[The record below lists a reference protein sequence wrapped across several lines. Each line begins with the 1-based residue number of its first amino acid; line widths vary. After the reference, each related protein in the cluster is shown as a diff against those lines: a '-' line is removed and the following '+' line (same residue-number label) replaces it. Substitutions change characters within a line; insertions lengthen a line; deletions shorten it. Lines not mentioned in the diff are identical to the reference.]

1 MESKQEKQGV
11 SVPEPAHHNNIVFTH
26 KTLQPQK
33 RATSEQSC
41 PSSSSKVSRN
51 EYLEFSAS
59 ANKDQLKNQEELQ
72 IHEINEQAKFIVSLT
87 NMLPKFIAT
96 IPPCYIGAR
105 DKRKLDTWILKVEH
119 YLDSI
124 QVKTDRLKIGI
135 ATTLLDGF
143 AANWWYNRTKH
154 VEEGRELPVLSWQQ
168 FVDIM
173 EKTFIPVEARFTIQ
187 DKIAVLKQTGSIP
200 SYVANFHSLATQ
212 LENSSESEK
221 ISRFIGGLKPAP
233 SFYLSSKKPASIL
246 EAIKLAEKWAYT
258 CAEEGEILPCKRR
271 KITRQSSP
279 TKADRQPPYDLYAR
293 VDGINHPNRPNGFKR
308 LTDVEMTEYRKRGL
322 CFNCGGHGHTFFQCS
337 QRYPQAY

>member
-1 MESKQEKQGV
+1 MECKEEKISI
-11 SVPEPAHHNNIVFTH
+11 SVPQPEHLNEAPLSH
-26 KTLQPQK
+26 KTIQPNK

-51 EYLEFSAS
+51 EIIEFSALAS
-59 ANKDQLKNQEELQ
+59 NDQFKNHEVELQ
-72 IHEINEQAKFIVSLT
+72 INEVDEQAKFIVSLT

-105 DKRKLDTWILKVEH
+105 DKRNLDTWIVKVEH

-124 QVKTDRLKIGI
+124 QVKTDRLKISI
-135 ATTLLDGF
+135 ATTLFDGF
-143 AANWWYNRTKH
+143 AANWWFNRTKH

-168 FVDIM
+168 FVHIM
-173 EKTFIPVEARFTIQ
+173 EKTFIPAEARFTIQ

-200 SYVANFHSLATQ
+200 NYVANFHSLAMQ

-221 ISRFIGGLKPAP
+221 VTRFIRGLKPAP
-233 SFYLSSKKPASIL
+233 SFYLSSKKPTSIL

-271 KITRQSSP
+271 KIITRQSSP
-279 TKADRQPPYDLYAR
+279 TKADRHTPYVLFAR
-293 VDGINHPNRPNGFKR
+293 VDGVNHPNRPNGFKR
-308 LTDVEMTEYRKRGL
+308 LTSAEMTEYRKRGL

-337 QRYPQAY
+337 QRYP